1 MTASVRSVAKAAA
14 LLQAFNREHQVL
26 TVRELAAATGI
37 PRSTCHAL
45 CQTLVETGLLEIH
58 DVEGYQL
65 GRSLAMLGGQVI
77 ERTGLIDAA
86 VGPASTILAN
96 TRTEI
101 HVAQYVPTG
110 IVYLL
115 RLQNG
120 RRLPNQNKTGRHW
133 PLHTSACGMAVYAAL
148 PEAAREKH
156 ARDLPEQSLTA
167 LTDASR
173 DFLRHG
179 YVISN
184 ISQEGFRSVGA
195 PILDQHGE
203 VVGAI
208 GTGDAR
214 TLMTP
219 ARTHEIGLAVRR
231 TAEAISR
238 GLGFLPSFTPGG
250 RRG

>member
-1 MTASVRSVAKAAA
+1 M
-14 LLQAFNREHQVL
+14 LQAFDRQHQVL
-26 TVRELAAATGI
+26 TVRELASITGV

-45 CQTLVETGLLEIH
+45 CQTLVSTGLLEPH
-58 DVEGYQL
+58 GQEGYQL
-65 GRSLAMLGGQVI
+65 GQSLATLGGQVI
-77 ERTGLIDAA
+77 ERTGLVDAA

-133 PLHTSACGMAVYAAL
+133 PLHTSACGMAVFAAL
-148 PEAAREKH
+148 PEPEREH
-156 ARDLPEQSLTA
+156 HSRDLPAHSLTA
-167 LTDASR
+167 LSDASR
-173 DFLRHG
+173 DFLRYG
-179 YVISN
+179 YVVSN

-219 ARTHEIGLAVRR
+219 ARTNEIGLTVRR
-231 TAEAISR
+231 AAEAISR
-238 GLGFLPSFTPGG
+238 ELGFLPSLNAGGG